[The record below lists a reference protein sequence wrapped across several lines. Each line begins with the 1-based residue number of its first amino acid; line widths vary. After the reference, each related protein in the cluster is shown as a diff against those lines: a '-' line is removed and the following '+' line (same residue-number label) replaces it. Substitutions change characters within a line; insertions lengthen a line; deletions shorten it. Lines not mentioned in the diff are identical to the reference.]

1 MPSPFSLRVCYFG
14 YAGCRF
20 TLRVLSIT
28 DRTLIFVFVIYC
40 AYGHNR
46 LLK

>member
-20 TLRVLSIT
+20 TLEPYLSQT
-28 DRTLIFVFVIYC
+28 EL
-40 AYGHNR
+40 
-46 LLK
+46 